1 MRNYVVLRN
10 TGSTADAF
18 VIQGPGDSNG
28 FQIRYYLGTTTDV
41 EITDEVTNGG
51 FEAGRLAP
59 AALTGDATF
68 MRVDLYA
75 TTNAVRG
82 TTNSFLI
89 TTTSVADPAKQDAV
103 QATVIAR

>member
-1 MRNYVVLRN
+1 MTFLDLVRSRSSVRAYKPDPVPQSILNHVL
-10 TGSTADAF
+10 
-18 VIQGPGDSNG
+18 
-28 FQIRYYLGTTTDV
+28 
-41 EITDEVTNGG
+41 
-51 FEAGRLAP
+51 EAGRLAP

-68 MRVDLYA
+68 LRVDLFA

-89 TTTSVADPAKQDAV
+89 TTTSVADPSKQDAV